1 METKIQPTKTK
12 VVTKKS
18 SLSEIQD
25 LIKEYSFSV
34 KTFFV
39 AYLDHSVIIGNLK
52 EGSLLYWDKQ
62 QGKEVSLAQS
72 DFSFLQKLRIFNTK
86 EELFIWNSNRGK
98 QEFSSRYRKD
108 DDGEEKTESLPMN
121 QILFGTRDGKL
132 SQSAYTSIKE
142 NRGTEIILPFELQ
155 RKISPDVRIAVQVNY
170 YIDYN
175 ELGIAQY
182 TDARFV
188 KFVIINKNGVEE
200 I

>member
-1 METKIQPTKTK
+1 METKIQSTKSK
-12 VVTKKS
+12 VITKKS
-18 SLSEIQD
+18 NLSEILD
-25 LIKEYSFSV
+25 LIQEYSFSV
-34 KTFFV
+34 KTFFI

-52 EGSLLYWDKQ
+52 EGSLIYWDKQ
-62 QGKEVSLAQS
+62 QGKEVSLVQS
-72 DFSFLQKLRIFNTK
+72 DFSFLQKLRIFNKK

-108 DDGEEKTESLPMN
+108 DSGEENFEFLPMN
-121 QILFGTRDGKL
+121 QLLFGTRIDEKF
-132 SQSAYTSIKE
+132 SQSGYTSIKE
-142 NRGTEIILPFELQ
+142 ERGTEIILPLYIQNIDLSQ
-155 RKISPDVRIAVQVNY
+155 RVAIQVNY

-188 KFVIINKNGVEE
+188 KFVVLNKKDVEE